1 LPRICIFSNHLVNKD
16 QTVHVR
22 LTAFKSITLI
32 LISNKDTFRETTN
45 VTYIKR
51 TIVYTIEYKLHLGLL
66 FTCEHL
72 NLKWQI
78 YLIFI
83 LQTKKTSAEIHKREE
98 IIIHPRSKKYR
109 SNLYA
114 RNHEP
119 PASHHC
125 HRFFHSYTK
134 MLVLAIMFSTT

>member
-45 VTYIKR
+45 VTYNKR
-51 TIVYTIEYKLHLGLL
+51 TIMYTIEYKLHLGPL

-72 NLKWQI
+72 NLMWQI

-109 SNLYA
+109 SNLYTQTA
-114 RNHEP
+114 CLCLPTAFLQPH
-119 PASHHC
+119 A
-125 HRFFHSYTK
+125 
-134 MLVLAIMFSTT
+134 